1 MNTKLYAGVAFA
13 ALLLPA
19 SAFAQSTA
27 SSEIDDAEI
36 VVTGSAQR
44 DVGGIEVPNQPKAKV
59 TLDSE
64 IIQRQ
69 RAGQTVNEIINLV
82 PGVSNQSNDPYG
94 SGGGG
99 FRIRG
104 FDSSRISQTQDGIP
118 LNDTGNYAI
127 YTNQQQDS
135 ETLESVTVNLGATDV
150 DSPTASAVGGT
161 INIKTRRPGDE
172 LGAMVSASYGDY
184 KYNRVFGMIDT
195 GDITG
200 KGTTAFVSGS
210 WTTYQNPFNNYG
222 KIRKQQFNARLYQEL
237 GADGDFLSIAGNYN
251 QNRNNFFGSAPLR
264 DDGTRAPGT
273 GSGNRFPRNF
283 DEASYTVNTTCKTA
297 TPIFET
303 AAQVA
308 VTNYRD
314 PDAANSCGTE
324 FDRRYNPSNTGNI
337 RGNSRFTLSD
347 GLVLTIDP
355 SFQYTKANG
364 GGTITGREGVRT
376 IGAQNYTGFS
386 GNNYYFGTD
395 LNGDGDALDTVTLL
409 SPSQT
414 QTRRYI
420 LIANLV
426 YDFAEK
432 QTVRVAYTFDRGR
445 HRQTGEVGKLFSTA
459 EPMDVFP
466 VNNPVKDV
474 NGNVIQKRDRK
485 SFATL
490 NQISG
495 QYRGSFL
502 ADALVLDLGV
512 RAPFFKRDLD
522 QNCFTTSAGG
532 FVDCI
537 PSAQQAAYA
546 AANPTFARPQQ
557 RDYSFNAVLPNVGFT
572 YNFTPQA
579 SIFAS
584 YAKGLSVPGT
594 DVLYNAFFFPVGN
607 ANAEPQPER
616 TDSFDLGLRYK
627 SSKIQAQVSGFYT
640 TFENRIA
647 SAFDAVLGESVSRNI
662 GDVTRWG
669 VDGSISY
676 SPIPEVTAY
685 VFGSYLNSEIKDD
698 LLGGPCNAQNVV
710 ARAYG
715 CTTVGQQYF
724 FPTGGKQESGVS
736 EYMFGGR
743 LQGTLGPVELGAQY
757 KRTGPRYLNDSNLDT
772 VLIAANGART
782 TVYGAKTDA
791 YNIVDLDARF
801 SMASL
806 GLSKTFF
813 QLNVTNLFNDFFVG
827 YVGGQAGNLIGN
839 VNSATSS
846 VAAPFVQ
853 IGVPRTVS
861 GSLVFSF

>member
-69 RAGQTVNEIINLV
+69 RPGQTVNEIINLV
-82 PGVSNQSNDPYG
+82 PGVSNLSNDPYG

-161 INIKTRRPGDE
+161 VNIRTRVPGKE
-172 LGAMVSASYGDY
+172 LGGMVSASLGDFD
-184 KYNRVFGMIDT
+184 YNRVFGMIDT
-195 GDITG
+195 GDLTG

-210 WTTYQNPFNNYG
+210 WTTYDNPFNNYG
-222 KIRKQQFNARLYQEL
+222 KIRKQQFNARLYQEI
-237 GADGDFLSIAGNYN
+237 GADGDFISVAGNYN
-251 QNRNNFFGSAPLR
+251 ENRNNFFGSAPLR
-264 DDGTRAPGT
+264 DDSNRAPGT
-273 GSGNRFPRNF
+273 GSGNRFPRTIA
-283 DEASYTVNTTCKTA
+283 EATYKINYPCTGSSVVTPVRGTA
-297 TPIFET
+297 Q
-303 AAQVA
+303 AAA
-308 VTNYRD
+308 
-314 PDAANSCGTE
+314 SCGTE

-337 RGNSRFTLSD
+337 RGNSRFTLTD

-355 SFQYTKANG
+355 SFQYVKANG
-364 GGTITGREGVRT
+364 GGTITGREQLRT
-376 IGAQNYTGFS
+376 IGGTNYSGYS
-386 GNNYYFGTD
+386 GNSYYFGTD
-395 LNGDGDALDTVTLL
+395 LNGDGDILDSVTLL

-420 LIANLV
+420 VITNLI
-426 YDFAEK
+426 YDINED
-432 QTVRVAYTFDRGR
+432 QTVRLAYTFDRGR
-445 HRQTGEVGKLFSTA
+445 HRQTGEVGGVFSNG
-459 EPMDVFP
+459 EPFDVFP
-466 VNNPVKDV
+466 VNNPIKDL
-474 NGNVIQKRDRK
+474 NGNIVQKRDRK

-495 QYRGSFL
+495 QYRGSFME
-502 ADALVLDLGV
+502 DALVLDLGV
-512 RAPFFKRDLD
+512 RAPFFKRELD

-546 AANPTFARPQQ
+546 AANPTFSRPQQ
-557 RDYSFNAVLPNVGFT
+557 REYNFNAVLPNVGFT
-572 YNFTPQA
+572 YNLTPQA

-594 DVLYNAFFFPVGN
+594 DVLYNAFFYAPGRPG
-607 ANAEPQPER
+607 AEPQPER
-616 TDSFDLGLRYK
+616 TDSFDAGIRYR
-627 SSKIQAQVSGFYT
+627 SSQVQAQVGAFYT

-647 SAFDAVLGESVSRNI
+647 TAFDAELGESVSRNI
-662 GDVTRWG
+662 GEVTRWG
-669 VDGSISY
+669 VDGSVSY
-676 SPIPEVTAY
+676 SPIQEITAY
-685 VFGSYLNSEIKDD
+685 VYGSYLNSEIKDD
-698 LLGGPCNAQNVV
+698 LLGGNCTATLISQ
-710 ARAYG
+710 RAYG
-715 CTTVGQQYF
+715 CTATSQQYF

-743 LQGTLGPVELGAQY
+743 LQANLGPVEAGVQY
-757 KRTGPRYLNDSNLDT
+757 KRTGPRFINDSNLPL
-772 VLIAANGART
+772 VSRAVSGAGVVT
-782 TVYGAKTDA
+782 TTELYPAKTPAFDILDA
-791 YNIVDLDARF
+791 DARF
-801 SMASL
+801 SLAQF
-806 GLSKTFF
+806 GLQKTFF
-813 QLNVTNLFNDFFVG
+813 QVNVTNILNSFYIG
-827 YVGGQAGNLIGN
+827 YVSGQTND
-839 VNSATSS
+839 TS
-846 VAAPFVQ
+846 VPFVQ

-861 GSLVFSF
+861 GSLVFAF